1 MQLIDS
7 IQTYYVHNISASHI
21 NLQRFGV
28 SVIYKY
34 VVAHLGSS
42 HLKVQK
48 IVASWFDFCVWTV
61 EYIKTKRKIKYFKN
75 FKLLGLWMQ
84 SCYSG
89 GVSSHSQRRKKGCVA
104 ECSGSR
110 VEEGVDSGQ
119 PCGSLAL

>member
-48 IVASWFDFCVWTV
+48 IVVSWFDFWSQQCVWSTFRQR
-61 EYIKTKRKIKYFKN
+61 EKLSTLRISN
-75 FKLLGLWMQ
+75 FWDFECKVVTLEEFHHTLNGE
-84 SCYSG
+84 
-89 GVSSHSQRRKKGCVA
+89 KKGVMA

-110 VEEGVDSGQ
+110 VEEDRSRWW
-119 PCGSLAL
+119 SAALW